1 MKLAL
6 IAHDGKKASM
16 VAFVMKRMNFFK
28 RKDVEL
34 VGTGTT
40 GTMIQNAGLK
50 VQLVAS
56 GPMGGDAE
64 IGAMVTRGEIDG
76 VIFFRDPLDKH
87 PHDVDISMLMRLC
100 DVHEV
105 PLATNYK
112 SAHILVKY
120 FKGKTKPEMLGG
132 SEPPSGIPSINE
144 YEDRL

>member
-16 VAFVMKRMNFFK
+16 VAFVMKRMEFFK
-28 RKDVEL
+28 RKDVQL

-40 GTMIQNAGLK
+40 GTMVQNAGLK
-50 VQLVAS
+50 VDLVAS

-64 IGAMVTRGEIDG
+64 IGAMVTRGELEG
-76 VIFFRDPLDKH
+76 VLFFRDPLDKH

-112 SAHILVKY
+112 SAHIMVKY
-120 FKGKTKPEMLGG
+120 FKNK
-132 SEPPSGIPSINE
+132 
-144 YEDRL
+144 

>member
-16 VAFVMKRMNFFK
+16 VAFVMKRMEFFK

-40 GTMIQNAGLK
+40 GTMVQNAGLK
-50 VQLVAS
+50 VDLVAS

-112 SAHILVKY
+112 SAHILAKY
-120 FKGKTKPEMLGG
+120 FNTKVQ
-132 SEPPSGIPSINE
+132 
-144 YEDRL
+144 

>member
-16 VAFVMKRMNFFK
+16 VAFVMKRMDFFK
-28 RKDVEL
+28 RKDIQL

-40 GTMIQNAGLK
+40 GTMVQNAGLK
-50 VQLVAS
+50 VDLVAS

-100 DVHEV
+100 DVHEI

-112 SAHILVKY
+112 SAHIMIKY
-120 FKGKTKPEMLGG
+120 FKGK
-132 SEPPSGIPSINE
+132 
-144 YEDRL
+144 